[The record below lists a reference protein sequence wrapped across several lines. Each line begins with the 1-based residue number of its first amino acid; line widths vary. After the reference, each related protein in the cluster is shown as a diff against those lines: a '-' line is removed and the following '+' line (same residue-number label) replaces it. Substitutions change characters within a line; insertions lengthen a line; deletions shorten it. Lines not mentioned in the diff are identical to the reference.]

1 MYTYN
6 YKLTTEQSSLIIDVP
21 KDLNKLD
28 IYKAEKY
35 QNMFNGYKVFFNVQ
49 NTTNKSLKFFV
60 KNSLLCVVS
69 PKSDFSCQLPQNV
82 FTDYMIECQIVQD
95 DSVLILGANNEII
108 VTFTEWQGLGF
119 NNNYNNNQLQR
130 DYILNFEWEH
140 IINNLQDAYISTG
153 YPDTDKLWISKLIDR
168 TGLQEQEVHT
178 FVKYIKIY
186 INDFAFGNAFH
197 NDSTSWTAHPWDN
210 NSFSSITVKVY
221 IDDDNYLKFYPFFE
235 YDNNSVNFFTS
246 EESLN
251 KNKGFVF
258 YIKDKSYIID
268 INNNVQKI
276 TVEFNSQHGGLTEA
290 MGSISQDTVNKLFN
304 QNIYVG
310 ATNRMYANLSF
321 FVY

>member
-6 YKLTTEQSSLIIDVP
+6 YKLTTEQTSLIIDVP

-35 QNMFNGYKVFFNVQ
+35 NNMFSGYKVFFNVQ
-49 NTTNKSLKFFV
+49 NTTDKSLKFFV

-119 NNNYNNNQLQR
+119 NNNYNNNQLQK

-140 IINNLQDAYISTG
+140 IINNLQNAYVNTG
-153 YPDTDKLWISKLIDR
+153 YPDSDKLWISKLTNR
-168 TGLQEQEVHT
+168 TGLQEQEINT

-186 INDFAFGNAFH
+186 INDFAFGNAYLH
-197 NDSTSWTAHPWDN
+197 DITSWTAHPWDN

-221 IDDDNYLKFYPFFE
+221 FDENNYLTFYPFFE
-235 YDNNSVNFFTS
+235 YDNNSANFFT
-246 EESLN
+246 EQGSLD

-276 TVEFNSQHGGLTEA
+276 TVEFNSQHGGLTSA
-290 MGSISQDTVNKLFN
+290 MGSVSQDTVNKLFN
-304 QNIYVG
+304 QTIYVS
-310 ATNRMYANLSF
+310 ATNRLYANLSF
-321 FVY
+321 FIY